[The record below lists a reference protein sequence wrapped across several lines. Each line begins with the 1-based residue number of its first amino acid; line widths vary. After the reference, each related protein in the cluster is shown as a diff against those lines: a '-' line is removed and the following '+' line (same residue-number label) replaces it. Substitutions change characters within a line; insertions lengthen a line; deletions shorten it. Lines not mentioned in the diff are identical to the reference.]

1 MQTEIIK
8 KEKTTLPQELSEIIF
23 KRKSLDNLGKDLQ
36 AIYCLSKTTLF

>member
-8 KEKTTLPQELSEIIF
+8 KQKTTLPQELSEIIS
-23 KRKSLDNLGKDLQ
+23 KHKSLDNLGKGSQ